1 MLRRL
6 LFMLVLG
13 CLAWAGC
20 SGKQGE
26 VGPRPIDP
34 AVDICPSCKMSIVD
48 MHYAAQLIDG
58 RGQTVSFDDVGCMAL
73 YVKKL
78 GSGGEQGLKAL
89 YVKDFNT
96 LEWVPAGEASYVQGR
111 VDTPMSSGIVAFA
124 GKEEAQELAG
134 RIAGKLL
141 IWEEVLAA
149 KRTVGFGS
157 RQQDPG
163 DNCSE
168 GAGEK

>member
-6 LFMLVLG
+6 LFILVLG
-13 CLAWAGC
+13 CLALAGC
-20 SGKQGE
+20 SGKQRE

-34 AVDICPSCKMSIVD
+34 TVDICSSCKMNIVD
-48 MHYAAQLIDG
+48 MHFAAQLIDG
-58 RGQTVSFDDVGCMAL
+58 MGQTVSFDDIGCMAL

-78 GSGGEQGLKAL
+78 GSGGEQNLKAL

-96 LEWVPAGEASYVQGR
+96 LEWIPVSEACYVQGR
-111 VDTPMSSGIVAFA
+111 VDTPMSSGLVAFA

-141 IWEEVLAA
+141 TWEEVRAA

-157 RQQDPG
+157 RKQDPG